1 MSHVTCHIC
10 QIIELFQETMKWSF
24 LRMERKKKTL
34 KKHPHLVGPWFQPL
48 WKICDRQ
55 NGKESSPKVRGE
67 HTKNI
72 WNHPAIWPLIT
83 NLRITTNFM
92 KQQYTWWVRKLAP
105 LLDVKHCTQSTSLV
119 GIFGISWGLI
129 HESYRIQDTWMSNK
143 NACQKQPKKSPS
155 SWNMKV
161 VLLMEEILHQLI
173 GSLSHYLQG
182 FCTSQV
188 VQDFSH
194 QQ

>member
-1 MSHVTCHIC
+1 MKVTGYKILGCP
-10 QIIELFQETMKWSF
+10 T
-24 LRMERKKKTL
+24 KT
-34 KKHPHLVGPWFQPL
+34 PV
-48 WKICDRQ
+48 
-55 NGKESSPKVRGE
+55 
-67 HTKNI
+67 KN
-72 WNHPAIWPLIT
+72 N
-83 NLRITTNFM
+83 
-92 KQQYTWWVRKLAP
+92 Q
-105 LLDVKHCTQSTSLV
+105 
-119 GIFGISWGLI
+119 
-129 HESYRIQDTWMSNK
+129 
-143 NACQKQPKKSPS
+143 KKSPS